1 MKSTLLIIL
10 LVYVGMGLYLYLNQ
24 KNLLYYPSSYITKN
38 YTNMT
43 MENGGES
50 INVIVANE
58 GNKNA
63 IIYFGG
69 NAEAMAITAEDIS
82 RRFPGFTLYLMEYR
96 GYGRSS
102 GESSEQGQY
111 SDALKLYDTVRQ
123 RHEEISIGGRSLG
136 AGIAIYVAAHKEV
149 KNLALITPYDSIVN
163 VGQKQFPI
171 YPVDLLLKD
180 KYNVIPY
187 VKDINSKTL
196 VIIAEQDKV
205 IPKVNTQN
213 LINAFDT
220 QELEVVVIKDRGH
233 NDLSLDDKYY
243 KTLQDFVNKD

>member
-24 KNLLYYPSSYITKN
+24 KNLMYYPRHYTTTD
-38 YTNMT
+38 YTNMM

-69 NAEAMAITAEDIS
+69 NAEPMAITAEDIS
-82 RRFPGFTLYLMEYR
+82 RRFPSFTLYLMDYR
-96 GYGRSS
+96 GYGRST
-102 GESSEQGQY
+102 GEPSEQALY
-111 SDALKLYDTVRQ
+111 SDALKLYDIVRE

-149 KNLALITPYDSIVN
+149 KNLALITPYDSIVS

-171 YPVDLLLKD
+171 YPVDMLLKD
-180 KYNVIPY
+180 KYKVIPY
-187 VKDINSKTL
+187 VKDIKAKAL
-196 VIIAEQDKV
+196 VIMAENDKV
-205 IPKVNTQN
+205 IPRGNTQS
-213 LINAFDT
+213 LIDAFDSK
-220 QELEVVVIKDRGH
+220 ELEVVVIKDRGH

-243 KTLQDFVNKD
+243 KTLQNFVAQ

>member
-1 MKSTLLIIL
+1 
-10 LVYVGMGLYLYLNQ
+10 
-24 KNLLYYPSSYITKN
+24 
-38 YTNMT
+38 MT
-43 MENGGES
+43 IENGGES

-69 NAEAMAITAEDIS
+69 NAEAMAITVEDIS

-96 GYGRSS
+96 GYGRST
-102 GESSEQGQY
+102 GEASEQGLY
-111 SDALKLYDTVRQ
+111 SDASKLYDKVKET
-123 RHEEISIGGRSLG
+123 HHEISIGGRSLG

-180 KYNVIPY
+180 KYKVLPY

-196 VIIAEQDKV
+196 VIMAENDRV
-205 IPKVNTQN
+205 IPGVNSQN

-220 QELEVVVIKDRGH
+220 QELEVVVIKERGH

-243 KTLQDFVNKD
+243 ETLHNFIGQ